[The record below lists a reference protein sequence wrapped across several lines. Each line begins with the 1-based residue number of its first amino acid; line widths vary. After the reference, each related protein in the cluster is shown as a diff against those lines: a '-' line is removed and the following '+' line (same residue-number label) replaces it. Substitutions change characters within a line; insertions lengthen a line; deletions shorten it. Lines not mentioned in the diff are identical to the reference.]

1 MSSRQPLHLGTY
13 PLLTQNLKNSAL
25 ERVEFCY
32 EIAEKNL
39 PRNFTRPQ
47 VSFNQRGKIAG
58 SARLQ
63 SNQIRLN
70 PVLLVDNTQQFLD
83 EVIPHEICHL
93 LVFQLYGRVK
103 PHGAQWQ
110 TLMKELYGLTPKT
123 RHTMDVSKV
132 QGKTFLY
139 QCGCGTTE
147 LSVRRHNKV
156 TRGQQRYGCKKCG
169 EILVYR
175 N

>member
-1 MSSRQPLHLGTY
+1 M
-13 PLLTQNLKNSAL
+13 LTQSLKDSSL
-25 ERVEFCY
+25 ERVEVCY
-32 EIAEKNL
+32 EIAEKSL
-39 PRNFTRPQ
+39 ARTFERPQ

-63 SNQIRLN
+63 TNQIRLN
-70 PVLLVDNTQQFLD
+70 PVLLMDNTQHFFD

-93 LVFQLYGRVK
+93 LAFQLYGRVK

-110 TLMKELYGLTPKT
+110 ALMANLYGLRPKA

-132 QGKTFLY
+132 QGKTFMY
-139 QCGCGTTE
+139 QCSCGTTE
-147 LSVRRHNKV
+147 LSIRRHNKV
-156 TRGQQRYGCKKCG
+156 VRGQQRYGCKRCG
-169 EILVYR
+169 EILVFS